1 MKQIK
6 KFIIVFF
13 LFSFETKIHSDQN
26 NILIKIDNKIITSQ
40 DIKNK
45 IITNL
50 LLSKKEINQSN
61 IDNLKRKTIEDL
73 IIISIKKI
81 ELEKFNFKRDD
92 LQINTYLNSI
102 TGNNIISIK
111 NLFKSNNV
119 SFEVFLEEIDTELKW
134 RKLIYRKF
142 QNKIE
147 INPVEIDR
155 EIENISKGQ
164 KKIYEYNLS
173 EIEILDN
180 ERNSESEEINQI
192 YSEIKD
198 FGFENAVLKFSI
210 SPSSSKNG
218 NLGWI
223 NSQSLSNEILSVLN
237 KMKVG
242 EISLPIKKQNKIIFL
257 KLNDKRSSS
266 LSELNIEELKEKI
279 INQKKN
285 DMFKLYS
292 SSYLSQLRN
301 SKYIEYFK

>member
-1 MKQIK
+1 M
-6 KFIIVFF
+6 FFF

-147 INPVEIDR
+147 INPIEIDR
-155 EIENISKGQ
+155 EIENISKSQ

-180 ERNSESEEINQI
+180 ERNSKSEEINQI

-223 NSQSLSNEILSVLN
+223 NSQSLSNEFLSVLN

-266 LSELNIEELKEKI
+266 LSELNMEELKEKI

>member
-155 EIENISKGQ
+155 EIENISKSQ

-180 ERNSESEEINQI
+180 ERNSVSEEINQI

>member
-1 MKQIK
+1 M
-6 KFIIVFF
+6 
-13 LFSFETKIHSDQN
+13 
-26 NILIKIDNKIITSQ
+26 
-40 DIKNK
+40 
-45 IITNL
+45 
-50 LLSKKEINQSN
+50 
-61 IDNLKRKTIEDL
+61 
-73 IIISIKKI
+73 
-81 ELEKFNFKRDD
+81 
-92 LQINTYLNSI
+92 
-102 TGNNIISIK
+102 
-111 NLFKSNNV
+111 FKSNNV

-147 INPVEIDR
+147 INPIEIDR
-155 EIENISKGQ
+155 EIENISKSQ

-223 NSQSLSNEILSVLN
+223 NSQSLSNEFLSVLN

-266 LSELNIEELKEKI
+266 LSELNMEELKEKI